1 MTQPTDGPQL
11 TVGATGFV
19 VLADD
24 EGAVI
29 PMELVYRPDD
39 CLAARLVLLG
49 PDGLEVGW
57 TFAWELL
64 AMGLMSPAGDGD
76 ITVRPARGPID
87 GVEVSLVAQ
96 STARVWLPED
106 GVAEFVRKV
115 RGRAGLDARAI
126 APALDKE
133 LATITNGT

>member
-1 MTQPTDGPQL
+1 VTQPTDGPQL

-64 AMGLMSPAGDGD
+64 AMGLMSPAGDGA
-76 ITVRPARGPID
+76 ITVR
-87 GVEVSLVAQ
+87 
-96 STARVWLPED
+96 PED

>member
-1 MTQPTDGPQL
+1 MTQPSDGPQL
-11 TVGATGFV
+11 KVGATGFV

-76 ITVRPARGPID
+76 ITVRPAAGPID
-87 GVEVSLVAQ
+87 GVEVSLVAR
-96 STARVWLPED
+96 STTRVWLPED

-115 RGRAGLDARAI
+115 RRRAGLDARGI

>member
-1 MTQPTDGPQL
+1 MTEPPDDPQL
-11 TVGATGFV
+11 KVGTTGFV

-24 EGAVI
+24 EGAIV
-29 PMELVYRPDD
+29 PTELVYRPDD

-49 PDGLEVGW
+49 PEGLEVGW

-64 AMGLMSPAGDGD
+64 ARGLLSPAGEGD
-76 ITVRPARGPID
+76 VTVRPARGPID
-87 GVEVSLVAQ
+87 SVEVSLVAQ
-96 STARVWLPED
+96 STARIWLPGD

-115 RGRAGLDARAI
+115 RGRAGLDVRGI
-126 APALDKE
+126 VPALDKE